1 LPVHRELHAE
11 NKSSE
16 IQRKRDNYSCCFDA
30 TDRPRR
36 IRRIENSKALTLH
49 RVVVV
54 VVVVVILAV
63 RRALS
68 ALTRFNV
75 FKMVARMVNID
86 G

>member
-1 LPVHRELHAE
+1 LPVHRELHAG

-16 IQRKRDNYSCCFDA
+16 IQRRRDNYSCRFDA
-30 TDRPRR
+30 ADRPRR

-54 VVVVVILAV
+54 VVILAV

-75 FKMVARMVNID
+75 SPENVARMVNMD